1 MSLLDPQRHDPIA
14 LVVVDYQL
22 ICACKSFN
30 ERSGSKHVA
39 HQFTPVSASRFNIGK
54 LGADRVGA
62 PFTVEDVEEVSGH
75 TRRYAAGQRRMIG
88 KMIGDA
94 PGHRSGW

>member
-1 MSLLDPQRHDPIA
+1 MPFLDPQRHDPIA

-22 ICACKSFN
+22 MCACESFN
-30 ERSGSKHVA
+30 ERSGSQHVA
-39 HQFTPVSASRFNIGK
+39 HQFASVSASRFNIGK

-62 PFTVEDVEEVSGH
+62 PFTVEDVEEISGH

-94 PGHRSGW
+94 PGHRFGW

>member
-39 HQFTPVSASRFNIGK
+39 HQFTPISASRFNIGK
-54 LGADRVGA
+54 LSADCVRA
-62 PFTVEDVEEVSGH
+62 PFTVEDVEEISGH
-75 TRRYAAGQRRMIG
+75 TLRYAAGHG
-88 KMIGDA
+88 E
-94 PGHRSGW
+94 